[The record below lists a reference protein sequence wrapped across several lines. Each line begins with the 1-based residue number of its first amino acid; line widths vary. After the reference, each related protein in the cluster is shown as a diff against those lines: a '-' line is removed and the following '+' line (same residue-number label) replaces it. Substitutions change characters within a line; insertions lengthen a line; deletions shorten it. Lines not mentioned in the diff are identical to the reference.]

1 MCYLMIIEKNDEIT
15 LSEENGRVFIAITNS
30 GYNLKKFD
38 ELTRKHTR
46 LKVSNFLA
54 LKKAVEN
61 KSHDPIEIGSWI
73 ESMQLEISADK
84 MEALLTI
91 YESETFIQENLAE
104 IHTNIQ
110 KLLQEQR
117 ITYGHKPIDLLTVKT
132 GKTYI
137 VAKGL
142 PPQRGED
149 AKVIYLDQAEKKP
162 VIKEDGNTDFF
173 DMNFIVEI
181 KEGSWLGEK
190 IPPQKGTDGINIF
203 GETVPA
209 ELGED
214 TPLKY
219 DTNSAYEVEEEGKIV
234 LRSKTKG
241 IIGEVNGVLS
251 VQKHLV
257 IDGDVGIETGNL
269 TFDGSIRVKGT
280 IMAGYSVIASGDVSI
295 EGKEGVHAAEL
306 IKSTEGD
313 VFIKGGIF
321 GRGVTNVEAYKNIYM
336 KHANACTLE
345 AKENIHIGYYTLS
358 STIAAN
364 QIVLDERKG
373 KIIGGKTIAV
383 HSITAAY
390 SGNSMERKTELIVQG
405 IDRKILKE
413 NAKEKA
419 EEMMKLQEES
429 SKLNVQIS
437 QFQQLKNAMTVQQI
451 AVFEQTKQK
460 YNQLQ
465 LKIKEIDTE
474 IQRILRTLRQ
484 PNDHFIHI
492 TKEASAGTIIQ
503 IGHKSSFLSSPTK
516 GKFKIENGE
525 LNV

>member
-1 MCYLMIIEKNDEIT
+1 MCYLIIIEKNDEIT
-15 LSEENGRVFIAITNS
+15 LSEEKGRVFIAITSS
-30 GYNLKKFD
+30 GYNLKKFE

-46 LKVSNFLA
+46 LKVSDFLA
-54 LKKAVEN
+54 LKKALDD
-61 KSHDPIEIGSWI
+61 KSHHPIEIGSWI
-73 ESMQLEISADK
+73 DSMQLEISEDK
-84 MEALLTI
+84 MEAFLTI
-91 YESETFIQENLAE
+91 YESQTYIQENLAE

-110 KLLQEQR
+110 KLLEEQR
-117 ITYGHKPIDLLTVKT
+117 ITYGHKPIDLLSVKT

-142 PPQRGED
+142 TSQKGED

-190 IPPQKGTDGINIF
+190 TPPQKGIDGINIF

-214 TPLKY
+214 TTLKY
-219 DTNSAYEVEEEGKIV
+219 DTKSAYEVEEEGKTV

-257 IDGDVGIETGNL
+257 IDGDVGLETGNL
-269 TFDGSIRVKGT
+269 TFDGSILVKGT
-280 IMAGYSVIASGDVSI
+280 VMAGYSVIASGDVSI
-295 EGKEGVHAAEL
+295 EGKEGVHAAKL
-306 IKSTEGD
+306 IKSVEGD

-321 GRGVTNVEAYKNIYM
+321 GRDETTVEAYKNIYV

-345 AKENIHIGYYTLS
+345 AKENIHIGYYTLG

-373 KIIGGKTIAV
+373 KVIGGKTIAI
-383 HSITAAY
+383 HSITTAY

-405 IDRKILKE
+405 IDRKILAE
-413 NAKEKA
+413 NAKRKA
-419 EEMMKLQEES
+419 EEMMKLQEEL

-437 QFQQLKNAMTVQQI
+437 QFNQLKTAMTVQQI
-451 AVFEQTKQK
+451 ALFEQTKQK
-460 YNQLQ
+460 YNQLG

-474 IQRILRTLRQ
+474 IKRILITLRQ
-484 PNDHFIHI
+484 PNNHYIQI
-492 TKEASAGTIIQ
+492 TKEANAGTIIQ
-503 IGHKSSFLSSPTK
+503 IGHKSSVLSSPTS

>member
-1 MCYLMIIEKNDEIT
+1 MIIEKNDEIT
-15 LSEENGRVFIAITNS
+15 LSEENGRVFIAINND

-54 LKKAVEN
+54 LKKALEN

-73 ESMQLEISADK
+73 ESMELVISADK
-84 MEALLTI
+84 MEAFLTI
-91 YESETFIQENLAE
+91 YESQNYIQENLAE

-110 KLLQEQR
+110 KVLQEQR

-142 PPQRGED
+142 PPQKGED
-149 AKVIYLDQAEKKP
+149 AKVTYLNQAEKKP
-162 VIKEDGNTDFF
+162 LVKDDGKADFF

-190 IPPQKGTDGINIF
+190 TPPQKGVEGINIF

-209 ELGED
+209 ELGD
-214 TPLKY
+214 DVPLKY
-219 DTNSAYEVEEEGKIV
+219 DMKSAYEVEEGGKTV

-241 IIGEVNGVLS
+241 VIGEVNGVLS

-257 IDGDVGIETGNL
+257 IDGDVGLETGNL
-269 TFDGSIRVKGT
+269 TFDGSIQVKGT
-280 IMAGYSVIASGDVSI
+280 VMAGYSVIASGDVSI
-295 EGKEGVHAAEL
+295 EGKEGVNAAEL

-321 GRGVTNVEAYKNIYM
+321 GRSVTKVEAHKNIYI
-336 KHANACTLE
+336 KHANECTLE
-345 AKENIHIGYYTLS
+345 AKENIYIGFYTLG

-364 QIVLDERKG
+364 QIFLDERKG
-373 KIIGGKTIAV
+373 KIIGGKMMAIN
-383 HSITAAY
+383 SITAAY
-390 SGNSMERKTELIVQG
+390 SGNSLERKTELIVQG
-405 IDRKILKE
+405 IDRKILTE
-413 NAKEKA
+413 NAKVKA
-419 EEMMKLQEES
+419 EEMIKLQEEMP
-429 SKLNVQIS
+429 KLSDQIS
-437 QFQQLKNAMTVQQI
+437 HFKQLNNTMTVQQI
-451 AVFEQTKQK
+451 AAYEQTKQK

-465 LKIKEIDTE
+465 VEVKEIDAE
-474 IQRILRTLRQ
+474 IQRILKMLRQ
-484 PNDHFIHI
+484 TSSYHIHI
-492 TKEASAGTIIQ
+492 TKEANAGTIIQ
-503 IGHKSSFLSSPTK
+503 IGYKSSVLSSATK

>member
-1 MCYLMIIEKNDEIT
+1 MIIEKNDEIT
-15 LSEENGRVFIAITNS
+15 LSENNGRVFIAINNN

-54 LKKAVEN
+54 LKKALEN

-73 ESMQLEISADK
+73 ESMELVISEDK

-91 YESETFIQENLAE
+91 YESQTYIQENLAE

-110 KLLQEQR
+110 KVLQEQR
-117 ITYGHKPIDLLTVKT
+117 IIYGHRPIDLLTIKT

-142 PPQRGED
+142 SPQKGED
-149 AKVIYLDQAEKKP
+149 AKVIYLEQAEKKP
-162 VIKEDGNTDFF
+162 VVKEDGNTDFF

-190 IPPQKGTDGINIF
+190 TPPQKGVDGMNIF
-203 GETVPA
+203 GEMVPA
-209 ELGED
+209 EPGDD

-219 DTNSAYEVEEEGKIV
+219 DTKSAYEVEENGAIV
-234 LRSKTKG
+234 LRSKTNG

-257 IDGDVGIETGNL
+257 IDGDVGLETGNL
-269 TFDGSIRVKGT
+269 TFDGSILVKGT
-280 IMAGYSVIASGDVSI
+280 VMAGYSVIASGDVSI
-295 EGKEGVHAAEL
+295 EGKEGVNAAEL

-321 GRGVTNVEAYKNIYM
+321 GRGVTIVEAYKNIYI
-336 KHANACTLE
+336 KHANECTLE
-345 AKENIHIGYYTLS
+345 AKEDIHIGFYTLGS
-358 STIAAN
+358 SIAAN
-364 QIVLDERKG
+364 KILLDERKG

-383 HSITAAY
+383 NSITAAY
-390 SGNSMERKTELIVQG
+390 SGNSLERKTELIVQG
-405 IDRKILKE
+405 IDRKILTEK
-413 NAKEKA
+413 AKVKA
-419 EEMMKLQEES
+419 EEMMKLQEEM
-429 SKLNVQIS
+429 SKLNGQIS
-437 QFQQLKNAMTVQQI
+437 QFSQMKNAMTVQQI

-465 LKIKEIDTE
+465 TEIKGIDAE
-474 IQRILRTLRQ
+474 IQRILKTLRQ
-484 PNDHFIHI
+484 PNDCYIHI
-492 TKEASAGTIIQ
+492 TKEANAGTLIQ
-503 IGHKSSFLSSPTK
+503 IGYKSSVLSSSTK

>member
-1 MCYLMIIEKNDEIT
+1 MNLKIIEQNEEIT
-15 LSEENGRVFIAITNS
+15 LTENNGRVFIAITNG

-54 LKKAVEN
+54 LKNAMEHKTD
-61 KSHDPIEIGSWI
+61 DPIEIGSWI
-73 ESMQLEISADK
+73 ESMELEISADK

-91 YESETFIQENLAE
+91 YESQAYIQENLAE

-110 KLLQEQR
+110 KVLQEQQ
-117 ITYGHKPIDLLTVKT
+117 IIYGHKPIDLLNVKS

-137 VAKGL
+137 VATGL
-142 PPQRGED
+142 PPQKGEN
-149 AKVIYLDQAEKKP
+149 AKVTYLDQAEKRP
-162 VIKEDGNTDFF
+162 VIKEDGNADFF

-190 IPPQKGTDGINIF
+190 IPPQKGVDGINIV
-203 GETVPA
+203 GENVPA
-209 ELGED
+209 EPGD
-214 TPLKY
+214 DIKLKY
-219 DTNSAYEVEEEGKIV
+219 DTKSAYEVEEDGKTV

-241 IIGEVNGVLS
+241 IIGEINGVLS

-257 IDGDVGIETGNL
+257 IDGDVGLETGNL
-269 TFDGSIRVKGT
+269 TFDGSIQVKGT
-280 IMAGYSVIASGDVSI
+280 VMAGYSVIASGDISI
-295 EGKEGVHAAEL
+295 DGKVGVNAAEL

-313 VFIKGGIF
+313 VFIRGGIF
-321 GRGVTNVEAYKNIYM
+321 GRGVTKVEAYKNIFV
-336 KHANACTLE
+336 KHANECTLE
-345 AKENIHIGYYTLS
+345 AKDTINIGFYALGSIIS
-358 STIAAN
+358 AN
-364 QIVLDERKG
+364 QILLDERKG

-383 HSITAAY
+383 NSITAAY
-390 SGNSMERKTELIVQG
+390 SGNSLERKTELIVQG

-419 EEMMKLQEES
+419 QKMIKLQEEM
-429 SKLNVQIS
+429 SKLEIQID
-437 QFQQLKNAMTVQQI
+437 QLKNAFTVQQI

-465 LKIKEIDTE
+465 VEIKEIDTE
-474 IQRILRTLRQ
+474 IKRILRTLRQ
-484 PNDHFIHI
+484 SNDYYIHI
-492 TKEASAGTIIQ
+492 TKEANAGTMIQ
-503 IGHKSSFLSSPTK
+503 IGYKSSVLSNPTK

>member
-1 MCYLMIIEKNDEIT
+1 MIIEQNEEIT
-15 LSEENGRVFIAITNS
+15 LSEENGRVFIAITND

-54 LKKAVEN
+54 LKKALEH
-61 KSHDPIEIGSWI
+61 KSHDPIEVGSWI
-73 ESMQLEISADK
+73 ESMELEISEDK

-91 YESETFIQENLAE
+91 FESQTYIQENLAE
-104 IHTNIQ
+104 IHSNIQ
-110 KLLQEQR
+110 KVLQEQR
-117 ITYGHKPIDLLTVKT
+117 IIYGHRPIDLLSVKS

-142 PPQRGED
+142 PPEKGEN
-149 AKVIYLDQAEKKP
+149 AKVTYLDQAEKKP
-162 VIKEDGNTDFF
+162 VVKEDGNTDFF

-190 IPPQKGTDGINIF
+190 MPPQKGEDGINIF
-203 GETVPA
+203 GESVPA
-209 ELGED
+209 ELGD
-214 TPLKY
+214 DIQLKY
-219 DTNSAYEVEEEGKIV
+219 DTKSAYEVEEDGKTV
-234 LRSKTKG
+234 LRSKTNG
-241 IIGEVNGVLS
+241 IIGVVNGVLS
-251 VQKHLV
+251 VQRHLV
-257 IDGDVGIETGNL
+257 IDGDVGLETGSL

-280 IMAGYSVIASGDVSI
+280 VMAGYSVIASGDISI
-295 EGKEGVHAAEL
+295 EGKEGVNAAEL

-313 VFIKGGIF
+313 VYIKGGIF
-321 GRGVTNVEAYKNIYM
+321 GRGVTKVEAYKNIFI
-336 KHANACTLE
+336 KHANECTLE
-345 AKENIHIGYYTLS
+345 AKEDIHIGFYTLGS
-358 STIAAN
+358 IIAAN
-364 QIVLDERKG
+364 QILVDEHKG

-383 HSITAAY
+383 NSITAAY
-390 SGNSMERKTELIVQG
+390 SGNSLERKTELIVQG

-419 EEMMKLQEES
+419 EEMIKLQEKIS
-429 SKLNVQIS
+429 NLNVQIS
-437 QFQQLKNAMTVQQI
+437 HFNQLKNAMTVQQI

-460 YNQLQ
+460 YNHLQ
-465 LKIKEIDTE
+465 VEIKEIDAE

-484 PNDHFIHI
+484 PKDYHIHI
-492 TKEASAGTIIQ
+492 TKEANAGTIIQ
-503 IGHKSSFLSSPTK
+503 IGYKSSVLSSPTK